1 MRCELRL
8 IVPEKWALSLAMMTN
23 ESDGLIV
30 QIETSKNYLVISIGV
45 YLLSLFSA
53 WYYFYNIWLSLVIS
67 LVLSAWLANFL
78 PKNVLLTQPNSITKI
93 ALNKKQIVIEKN
105 NQSTKQYPWFYP
117 TYQSRFLVIIE
128 AGKESVVIFKDA
140 IDSGS
145 LSQLNR
151 YLNANT

>member
-1 MRCELRL
+1 
-8 IVPEKWALSLAMMTN
+8 MTN
-23 ESDGLIV
+23 EFDGLVVHIK
-30 QIETSKNYLVISIGV
+30 TSKIYLTLSIGA
-45 YLLSLFSA
+45 YLLTLFSA
-53 WYYFYNIWLSLVIS
+53 WHYFYNIWLSLGIS
-67 LVLSAWLANFL
+67 LFLSLWLTSFL

-93 ALNKKQIVIEKN
+93 ALNKKQVVIEKN
-105 NQSTKQYPWFYP
+105 NQSAKQYPGFYP

-140 IDSGS
+140 IDSQS

>member
-1 MRCELRL
+1 
-8 IVPEKWALSLAMMTN
+8 MMTS
-23 ESDGLIV
+23 ESDGLVV
-30 QIETSKNYLVISIGV
+30 QLKTSKNYLVISIGV
-45 YLLSLFSA
+45 YLLSLFSV
-53 WYYFYNIWLSLVIS
+53 WHYFYNIWLSLFIS
-67 LVLSAWLANFL
+67 FVLSAWLANFL

-93 ALNKKQIVIEKN
+93 ALNKKQVVIEKN
-105 NQSTKQYPWFYP
+105 NQSAKQYPGFYP

-140 IDSGS
+140 IDSQS